1 MKKIKKIYLLQ
12 VIVTLILILPLN
24 SFAWGSKGHA
34 IVAEIAF
41 AYLDADTKKVV
52 LQYLDGMTIQEA
64 STWMDN
70 IKDDH
75 SYDYMKPH
83 HYVNFD
89 KGEKVVN
96 NPGANI
102 ISVLS
107 MTINQLKS
115 NKNLSKEEIKQKICV
130 IFHLIGDL
138 HQPLHVGY
146 GDDKGGNQ
154 MQISFNGSGTNL
166 HSFFDSGIIKYK
178 NITAQ
183 DCLNDNRITNSQLI
197 DIQTIDVLTWATQSR
212 SYLDGI
218 YNFEGHKVS
227 EEYIDS
233 NALIIKSQLFKAG
246 LRLASVL
253 KEIFKN

>member
-1 MKKIKKIYLLQ
+1 MLKVK
-12 VIVTLILILPLN
+12 TLIILLLIIVLPNN
-24 SFAWGSKGHA
+24 SFAWGSKGHG

-41 AYLDADTKKVV
+41 AYLDANTKKTVV
-52 LQYLDGMTIQEA
+52 QYLDGMSIQEA

-83 HYVNFD
+83 HYVNFE
-89 KGEKVVN
+89 KGENVVN
-96 NPGANI
+96 NPGTNI

-107 MTINQLKS
+107 MTIAQLKS
-115 NKNLSKEEIKQKICV
+115 NKKLSKEEIKQKICI

-146 GDDKGGNQ
+146 GIDKGGNQ
-154 MQISFNGSGTNL
+154 MQINFNGSGSNL
-166 HSFFDSGIIKYK
+166 HSFYDSGIIKYK

-183 DCLNDNRITNSQLI
+183 DCLNANRITNTDLVN
-197 DIQTIDVLTWATQSR
+197 IQTIDVLAWATQSR

-227 EEYIDS
+227 EEYVDS

-253 KEIFKN
+253 KEVFKN

>member
-1 MKKIKKIYLLQ
+1 MKSIKLYFLLFLF
-12 VIVTLILILPLN
+12 LITSNN
-24 SFAWGSKGHA
+24 SFAWGSKGHG

-41 AYLDADTKKVV
+41 AYLDADTKKEV
-52 LQYLDGMTIQEA
+52 LKYLDGMTIQEA

-70 IKDDH
+70 IKEDH

-83 HYVNFD
+83 HYVNFE
-89 KGEKVVN
+89 KGENVVN

-107 MTINQLKS
+107 MTIAQLKS
-115 NKNLSKEEIKQKICV
+115 NKKLSKEEIKQKICI

-146 GDDKGGNQ
+146 GIDKGGNQ
-154 MQISFNGSGTNL
+154 MQINLNGSGSNL
-166 HSFFDSGIIKYK
+166 HSFYDSGIIKYK

-183 DCLNDNRITNSQLI
+183 DCLNANRITNTDLVN
-197 DIQTIDVLTWATQSR
+197 IQTIDVLAWATQSR

-227 EEYIDS
+227 EEYVDS

-253 KEIFKN
+253 KEVFKN

>member
-1 MKKIKKIYLLQ
+1 MKIIKLNFLLFLFLL
-12 VIVTLILILPLN
+12 TSYN
-24 SFAWGSKGHA
+24 SFAWGSKGHG

-41 AYLDADTKKVV
+41 AYLDANTKKTVV
-52 LQYLDGMTIQEA
+52 EYLDGMSIQEA

-83 HYVNFD
+83 HYVNFE
-89 KGEKVVN
+89 KGESVVN

-102 ISVLS
+102 ISVLT
-107 MTINQLKS
+107 MTIKELKS
-115 NKNLSKEEIKQKICV
+115 NKNLSKAEIKQKIC
-130 IFHLIGDL
+130 IIIHLIGDL

-146 GDDKGGNQ
+146 GDDRGGNQ
-154 MQISFNGSGTNL
+154 MQINFNDNGTNL

-183 DCLNDNRITNSQLI
+183 DCLNANRITQTELDNIQNI
-197 DIQTIDVLTWATQSR
+197 DIITWATQSR
-212 SYLDGI
+212 SYLDKI
-218 YNFEGHKVS
+218 YSFEGHKIS
-227 EEYIDS
+227 EEYVNS
-233 NALIIKSQLFKAG
+233 NTIIIESQLFKAG

>member
-1 MKKIKKIYLLQ
+1 MKIIKLNFLLF
-12 VIVTLILILPLN
+12 LFLLN
-24 SFAWGSKGHA
+24 SHNSSAWGSKGHG
-34 IVAEIAF
+34 IVADIAF

-83 HYVNFD
+83 HYVNFE

-115 NKNLSKEEIKQKICV
+115 NKNLSKEEIKQKIC
-130 IFHLIGDL
+130 IIIHLIGDL

-154 MQISFNGSGTNL
+154 MQINFNGSGTNL
-166 HSFFDSGIIKYK
+166 HSFFDSGIK
-178 NITAQ
+178 
-183 DCLNDNRITNSQLI
+183 
-197 DIQTIDVLTWATQSR
+197 
-212 SYLDGI
+212 
-218 YNFEGHKVS
+218 
-227 EEYIDS
+227 
-233 NALIIKSQLFKAG
+233 
-246 LRLASVL
+246 
-253 KEIFKN
+253 

>member
-1 MKKIKKIYLLQ
+1 MTVFKSYFFLISSLLF
-12 VIVTLILILPLN
+12 TLN
-24 SFAWGSKGHA
+24 SFSWGSKGHA

-41 AYLDADTKKVV
+41 TYLDSNTKKIV

-64 STWMDN
+64 SVWMDN

-83 HYVNFD
+83 HYVNFEKGD
-89 KGEKVVN
+89 KVIN

-107 MTINQLKS
+107 MTITQLKN
-115 NKNLSKEEIKQKICV
+115 NKKLSKDEIKQKICI

-146 GDDKGGNQ
+146 SSDKGGNQ
-154 MQISFNGSGTNL
+154 MQINFNGSGTNL
-166 HSFFDSGIIKYK
+166 HSFFDSGIIKYQ
-178 NITAQ
+178 NLTAQ
-183 DCLNDNRITNSQLI
+183 DCLDTNRLTEVEIAN
-197 DIQTIDVLTWATQSR
+197 IQVFDVVNWATQSR
-212 SYLDGI
+212 GYLDEI

-227 EEYIDS
+227 IDYVNS
-233 NALIIKSQLFKAG
+233 NAIIIKSQMFKAG

-253 KEIFKN
+253 QDIFKN

>member
-1 MKKIKKIYLLQ
+1 MKTIKLYFLSFLFFI
-12 VIVTLILILPLN
+12 ISNN
-24 SFAWGSKGHA
+24 SFAWGSRGHA

-41 AYLDADTKKVV
+41 AYLDADTKKVL

-89 KGEKVVN
+89 KGENVVN

-107 MTINQLKS
+107 TTINQLKS
-115 NKNLSKEEIKQKICV
+115 NKNLSKEDIKQKICI

-154 MQISFNGSGTNL
+154 MQINFNGSGTNL
-166 HSFFDSGIIKYK
+166 HSFFDSSIIKYK

-197 DIQTIDVLTWATQSR
+197 DFQTIDVLTWATQSR

-227 EEYIDS
+227 EEYVES
-233 NALIIKSQLFKAG
+233 NALIIKTQLFKAG

-253 KEIFKN
+253 KEVFKN

>member
-1 MKKIKKIYLLQ
+1 MKTLKSYLL
-12 VIVTLILILPLN
+12 LFSILFTSHN
-24 SFAWGSKGHA
+24 SFAWGSKGHG

-75 SYDYMKPH
+75 TYDYMKPH
-83 HYVNFD
+83 HYVNFE
-89 KGEKVVN
+89 KGENVVN

-102 ISVLS
+102 ISVLT

-115 NKNLSKEEIKQKICV
+115 NKKLSKEEIKQKICI

-154 MQISFNGSGTNL
+154 MQINFNGSGTNL

-183 DCLNDNRITNSQLI
+183 DCLNANRITQTELDNIQNI
-197 DIQTIDVLTWATQSR
+197 DIITWATQSR
-212 SYLDGI
+212 SYLDEI
-218 YNFEGHKVS
+218 YSFEGHKIS
-227 EEYIDS
+227 EDYVNS
-233 NALIIKSQLFKAG
+233 NTIIIESQLFKAG

>member
-1 MKKIKKIYLLQ
+1 MKNTYQLIALI
-12 VIVTLILILPLN
+12 IVLIILPVK

-41 AYLDADTKKVV
+41 AYLDANTKKVV
-52 LQYLDGMTIQEA
+52 LEYLDGMTIQEA

-70 IKDDH
+70 MKDDH

-89 KGEKVVN
+89 KGEQVVN

-107 MTINQLKS
+107 MTINQLKL
-115 NKNLSKEEIKQKICV
+115 NKKLSKDEIKQKICI

-154 MQISFNGSGTNL
+154 MQINFNGSGTNL

-183 DCLNDNRITNSQLI
+183 DCLNANRITNTQLN
-197 DIQTIDVLTWATQSR
+197 DFQTIDVLTWATQSR
-212 SYLDGI
+212 SYLDSI
-218 YNFEGHKVS
+218 YNFEGHKLS
-227 EEYIDS
+227 EEYIDA
-233 NALIIKSQLFKAG
+233 NALIIKSELFKAG
-246 LRLASVL
+246 LRLAAVL
-253 KEIFKN
+253 KEVFKN